1 LQDAGVPTAVHYP
14 VPIHLQPAY
23 AHVSGDAACPVA
35 HALADKVMSLP
46 MGPYVPDEDIRRV
59 CAALLNAIG
68 RSAEGPSVLD
78 APATG
83 ATVAVSV

>member
-1 LQDAGVPTAVHYP
+1 VHYP

-35 HALADKVMSLP
+35 HALADTVMSLP
-46 MGPYVPDEDIRRV
+46 MGPYLPDEDIRRV
-59 CAALLNAIG
+59 CAVLLDAVG
-68 RSAEGPSVLD
+68 TSAQGPSVLD

-83 ATVAVSV
+83 ASVAVSV